1 MLFRRLTVTT
11 GLLIAV
17 ALGAV
22 GAMVAALVLAAAPER
37 TSGTAQPAD
46 RRPAP
51 TTTTADAPPPT
62 SLPAATTTTTAPTTT
77 ASACAGVIADL
88 PPRRQLAQLLMV
100 GVDPGRVEP
109 AAELVRTVGVG
120 GIFVG
125 GNDTALLSGGGIDR
139 VQAVSAVPLTVAVDE
154 EGGRVQRIDELDGP
168 IPSPRAMARDL
179 TTDQVRDLARE
190 RGAALRGR
198 GVTIDF
204 APVVDVSGQPDD
216 SVIGDRSFG
225 EDPSTVT
232 RYAGA
237 FAQGLRDSDVL
248 PVLKHFP
255 GHGRASGDSH
265 ESTVVTP
272 PLADLEAVDLVP
284 YRELLGPD
292 RPAAVLVGHVD
303 VPGLTDGQPATLS
316 PATYE
321 LLHDEF
327 DFDGVSYT
335 DDLAAMK
342 AVTARY
348 PLPEAVVTALGAG
361 VDVAFW
367 SSPAQIN
374 EVLDLLENA
383 VATGRLPRQRV
394 DEALDRVLR
403 AKGLCG

>member
-51 TTTTADAPPPT
+51 TTTTADEPPPT

-225 EDPSTVT
+225 EDPATVT

>member
-1 MLFRRLTVTT
+1 
-11 GLLIAV
+11 
-17 ALGAV
+17 
-22 GAMVAALVLAAAPER
+22 MVAVLVLAAAPER

-51 TTTTADAPPPT
+51 TTTTADAPPTT

-225 EDPSTVT
+225 EDPATVT

-316 PATYE
+316 PATYA

>member
-1 MLFRRLTVTT
+1 MLSRRPAVPA
-11 GLLIAV
+11 GPLIAV

-22 GAMVAALVLAAAPER
+22 GALVAGLVLAGTPDEIQ
-37 TSGTAQPAD
+37 GTAQPA
-46 RRPAP
+46 RPERPPVGPSSSRPAGP
-51 TTTTADAPPPT
+51 
-62 SLPAATTTTTAPTTT
+62 STTT
-77 ASACAGVIADL
+77 ASPSTAASPCDGVIASL
-88 PPRRQLAQLLMV
+88 PPRRRLAQLLMV

-125 GNDTALLSGGGIDR
+125 GNDTALLAGDGIDR
-139 VQAVSAVPLTVAVDE
+139 VQAASTVPLTVAIDE

-179 TTDQVRDLARE
+179 TTEQVRDLARR
-190 RGAALRGR
+190 RGAAMRAR
-198 GVTIDF
+198 GVTVDF

-216 SVIGDRSFG
+216 AVIGDRSFG
-225 EDPSTVT
+225 QDPDTVT

-237 FAQGLRDSDVL
+237 FANGLRDSDVL

-272 PLADLEAVDLVP
+272 PLAELEAVDLVP
-284 YRELLGPD
+284 YRRLLGEDQPV
-292 RPAAVLVGHVD
+292 AVLVGHVD
-303 VPGLTDGQPATLS
+303 VPGLTAGQPATLS

-321 LLHDEF
+321 LLHGEL
-327 DFDGVSYT
+327 DFDGVSFT

-348 PLPEAVVTALGAG
+348 TLPEAVVTALTAG

-367 SSPAQIN
+367 SSPAQLD
-374 EVLDLLENA
+374 EVLDLLEKA

>member
-22 GAMVAALVLAAAPER
+22 GAMVAVLVLAAAPER

-51 TTTTADAPPPT
+51 TTTTADAPPTT

-225 EDPSTVT
+225 EDPATVT

-316 PATYE
+316 PATYA